1 MKYILDTHTFIWW
14 HDNPELLSEKVLN
27 LCEDINNKLFLSMV
41 SIWEMQIKL
50 QLNKLKLNM
59 SLAEMVTLQQNNGI
73 SVLSITINHIIGLDA
88 IPSHHKDPFDRLL
101 IAQATI
107 EDAILLSKDT
117 KFQEYPVQTIW

>member
-1 MKYILDTHTFIWW
+1 
-14 HDNPELLSEKVLN
+14 
-27 LCEDINNKLFLSMV
+27 MV

-50 QLNKLKLNM
+50 QLNKLKLNT
-59 SLAEMVTLQQNNGI
+59 SLADMVAVQQNNGI
-73 SVLSITINHIIGLDA
+73 SVLAITINHIIGLDA

-107 EDAILLSKDT
+107 EDAVLLSKDT

>member
-27 LCEDINNKLFLSMV
+27 LCEDINNQLLLSMV